1 MIALRSAALDDLPA
15 PGGRIPNQHLADALA
30 CTGWSPRELVRTL
43 NPRLDAVG
51 EPVLH
56 LTAGRSW
63 LNGAQPRSE
72 IVRRLVAAVITE
84 ATGHT
89 YTAADLWGHEQGGSR
104 PEKTATDDLL
114 GRRSLTEILATATA
128 WTATEPRDQAVLHPA
143 TDTTL
148 FSAVWDATRQ
158 GPLHAFPGTGREQV
172 IPPFMDVLEGH
183 LRRLRR
189 LDDTAGG
196 GALPQRYVRTELAGV
211 LELVRNSRYSNE
223 IGTRLLITASG
234 MAQLAG
240 WMAFDADLTAAA
252 QRYQLLAIR
261 LARSAGDHHTVANV
275 LGMLSYQHAACGK
288 PAAALRFAEAAVDHT
303 TRSLP
308 LVRARAWGR
317 LATAHAVAGDVPAFR
332 SATEQCRTLLQHRR
346 DDDPPA
352 LYYFTDDQ
360 IAAETGHALVELAAA
375 TPRHARRL
383 LTEATE
389 HLSPLTHNGPVS
401 GYQRSALLH
410 GIHLARAH
418 LLAHDAEA
426 TLHTLLHL
434 ADRVPHVQ
442 SIRCRSLLGRIR
454 RQAGTHIHSSDS
466 SDSGDA
472 FAMVDRALS
481 IS

>member
-1 MIALRSAALDDLPA
+1 MVP
-15 PGGRIPNQHLADALA
+15 
-30 CTGWSPRELVRTL
+30 
-43 NPRLDAVG
+43 
-51 EPVLH
+51 
-56 LTAGRSW
+56 
-63 LNGAQPRSE
+63 
-72 IVRRLVAAVITE
+72 
-84 ATGHT
+84 
-89 YTAADLWGHEQGGSR
+89 
-104 PEKTATDDLL
+104 PE
-114 GRRSLTEILATATA
+114 R
-128 WTATEPRDQAVLHPA
+128 
-143 TDTTL
+143 DTTCAGH
-148 FSAVWDATRQ
+148 SVCGNKR
-158 GPLHAFPGTGREQV
+158 GHIPGSCSSNPASRN
-172 IPPFMDVLEGH
+172 
-183 LRRLRR
+183 
-189 LDDTAGG
+189 AGC
-196 GALPQRYVRTELAGV
+196 
-211 LELVRNSRYSNE
+211 
-223 IGTRLLITASG
+223 
-234 MAQLAG
+234 
-240 WMAFDADLTAAA
+240 
-252 QRYQLLAIR
+252 LAIR

-466 SDSGDA
+466 SDSADV